1 MNRENI
7 KKDDTIKEETKSGE
21 EADKVN
27 QDEIKEQ
34 NNGCEEKGA
43 EESSNQCGTE
53 QEEEVIKLTKENE
66 TLKDLL
72 QRRQADFENYKKR
85 TAKLQEDYKK
95 TAIREFARDI
105 ININD
110 DLIRAIEAGENLTG
124 ADAEEA
130 QRSFHQGV
138 LMISR
143 RIIDTLGN
151 YGIVEIDA
159 LNMPFDPNLHEAI
172 EIEESEQNIETDT
185 VTKVHQKG
193 FKLDDQVIRT
203 AKVKVAKAVKN
214 RGEAPDGSENAES
227 SL

>member
-1 MNRENI
+1 MNREEI
-7 KKDDTIKEETKSGE
+7 RKDESTKEESKNSKESEKTNPDEMTEKTGE
-21 EADKVN
+21 CEENTAEETLS
-27 QDEIKEQ
+27 QDE
-34 NNGCEEKGA
+34 A
-43 EESSNQCGTE
+43 E
-53 QEEEVIKLTKENE
+53 QEDEIIKLTKENE

-85 TAKLQEDYKK
+85 AAKLQEDYKK
-95 TAIREFARDI
+95 TAIKEFARDI

-138 LMISR
+138 SMISK

-151 YGIVEIDA
+151 YGIVEIEA
-159 LNMPFDPNLHEAI
+159 QGLPFNPNLHEAI
-172 EIEESEQNIETDT
+172 EIEESEQDIETDI

-193 FKLDDQVIRT
+193 FKLDDLVIRT
-203 AKVKVAKAVKN
+203 AKVKVAKAVKKN
-214 RGEAPDGSENAES
+214 SGAPAEKENGQDS
-227 SL
+227 